1 MGDRAPR
8 QGTWCHDQMALEK
21 ATITTPGSWFLLAR
35 TSNLL
40 LRLRDELLIGEDDT
54 GELMLTPGEGQASVA
69 ITTLG
74 NRIVLRSLDSDWVL
88 VDQDSAGTDHDADQ
102 ETEDSIECDEGET
115 VRLALPHNTFT
126 LTGDPIRHGAV
137 SRNVELI
144 ARAAPQPIKAP
155 RRESVGE
162 TASIADTVANTIA
175 DTIVVKEVPPASPAA
190 LVDEEDI
197 PTLEILAESPPPAAP
212 AIRPVESELSTPA
225 QACESPPSPAIT
237 FVLEE
242 TESASP
248 PDTGDNRH
256 LPGKIALAGVIVGLL
271 VLVFLARTPVTVNP
285 VETTASVSR
294 SATNLELLGSSS
306 QRLPISPSQPAADP
320 TSPADL
326 RDATILPPQNIEPAQ
341 PPPDIS
347 PQLSIAAPAAP
358 SRAYAID
365 VPPAWLETRI
375 EEAEMLLSAGTIYD
389 VGERN
394 AVQVLTEIL
403 RADPD
408 NEQAMQLM
416 FQCASQ
422 LVADAAAASDAGDD
436 YQARNLV
443 EEVLAF
449 HPSHPGA
456 LELKSQLF

>member
-1 MGDRAPR
+1 
-8 QGTWCHDQMALEK
+8 MALEK

-40 LRLRDELLIGEDDT
+40 LRLRDELLIGEDHA

-88 VDQDSAGTDHDADQ
+88 VDQDLAEPDHDADQ
-102 ETEDSIECDEGET
+102 QTGDGIECDEGET
-115 VRLALPHNTFT
+115 VRLSLPHNTFT

-144 ARAAPQPIKAP
+144 ARPALQPIKAP
-155 RRESVGE
+155 RRESVDE
-162 TASIADTVANTIA
+162 TASIADTIT
-175 DTIVVKEVPPASPAA
+175 DTIVVKEVPPEPPAA
-190 LVDEEDI
+190 LVDDVEI

-212 AIRPVESELSTPA
+212 ATRPVESELSTPA
-225 QACESPPSPAIT
+225 QPCESPLSPAIT

-242 TESASP
+242 TGSASP

-271 VLVFLARTPVTVNP
+271 VLVFLARTPVTVSP
-285 VETTASVSR
+285 TVSTASVPR

-306 QRLPISPSQPAADP
+306 QRLPISPSQPVADT
-320 TSPADL
+320 TSHTDL

-365 VPPAWLETRI
+365 VPPAWLETRL

-394 AVQVLTEIL
+394 AVQALTEIL

-416 FQCASQ
+416 YQCASQ
-422 LVADAAAASDAGDD
+422 LVADAAAARDAGED